1 MQIRSVGIAPHLR
14 LIADVQDRPDLLM
27 YSVEIDA
34 LTADELIAFAVTDP
48 AHILNAQM
56 DVDWNSSDT
65 VSEIVTVTNEET
77 ITCDLTAHAGPRWI
91 LSRSWADKH
100 LNSDDDLQYFKGGAV
115 IK

>member
-1 MQIRSVGIAPHLR
+1 MNGYTESDAKVQTRWNARKQRDDL
-14 LIADVQDRPDLLM
+14 LIAQANHTACLLAESMRDCDNCKFQPDVEPWNVIPD
-27 YSVEIDA
+27 
-34 LTADELIAFAVTDP
+34 
-48 AHILNAQM
+48 
-56 DVDWNSSDT
+56 SDT
-65 VSEIVTVTNEET
+65 VSEIVTVTNDES